1 LLHRGRHPT
10 EIAATLSLSLQ
21 TIFNIKRRY
30 LTTGLDSALHERPR
44 SGKPPKIDGTA
55 RAKITALA
63 CSTAPKAMPVGR
75 CGCWPTKRLNS
86 ASVSISHETVGVV
99 LKNSLQPHRQRSWCI
114 GQITGEYLARME
126 DLLHLYSLPYN
137 EHLPIVCFDELP
149 VQLLGEVVTP
159 LPMKAGQ
166 PKRLDYEYARQGVAR
181 CSWPLSL

>member
-63 CSTAPKAMPVGR
+63 CSTAPQGHARWTLRLLADKAIELGF
-75 CGCWPTKRLNS
+75 C
-86 ASVSISHETVGVV
+86 
-99 LKNSLQPHRQRSWCI
+99 
-114 GQITGEYLARME
+114 
-126 DLLHLYSLPYN
+126 
-137 EHLPIVCFDELP
+137 EHLTRDGWRGAE
-149 VQLLGEVVTP
+149 
-159 LPMKAGQ
+159 K
-166 PKRLDYEYARQGVAR
+166 
-181 CSWPLSL
+181 LSNRTANVRGASGR